1 MVVTHLSWSVVLA
14 PDYDKRTNL
23 LTLRE
28 VMSLLAALI
37 VIAIPAVIEIYTPS
51 MEAKV
56 NGIGYFIFI
65 SVPVLF
71 LIAIFSIPDHS
82 TKEIRGTFKDSINVF
97 REFFFSI
104 KLSKNLTQEL
114 FL

>member
-1 MVVTHLSWSVVLA
+1 
-14 PDYDKRTNL
+14 
-23 LTLRE
+23 
-28 VMSLLAALI
+28 MSLLAALI

-71 LIAIFSIPDHS
+71 LISIFSIPDHS
-82 TKEIRGTFKDSINVF
+82 TKEIRGTFKDSVNVF
-97 REFFFSI
+97 KEFF
-104 KLSKNLTQEL
+104 KNKNLNRMVIVSLLIAFSQSLTGAL
-114 FL
+114 FIIVITSI